1 MILDDKLM
9 KYVLFQ
15 KRTVQEVKN
24 KCRLLG
30 YTEDYTEETII
41 YLTESGYLDDELYV
55 MKFILN
61 TIKLKRR
68 SAKEIKFD
76 LLRRG
81 IREDIIDKYMD
92 TPELNDFE
100 LKCAMELAH
109 KKFHE
114 CHDVLK
120 VKKYLLGKGYQTHF
134 VNKAID
140 SLKEMGDNIDIE
152 MYQND

>member
-24 KCRLLG
+24 KCKLLG
-30 YTEDYTEETII
+30 YNDDYTDEII
-41 YLTESGYLDDELYV
+41 LYLIENEYLDDELYV

-61 TIKLKRR
+61 TIKLKKR

-81 IREDIIDKYMD
+81 VNEDIIDKYMD
-92 TPELNDFE
+92 TPELNEYE
-100 LKCAMELAH
+100 LSCAIYLA
-109 KKFHE
+109 KKKYKE
-114 CHDVLK
+114 CDDVLK
-120 VKKYLLGKGYQTHF
+120 VKKFLLNKGYKIQI
-134 VNKAID
+134 VNKSID
-140 SLKEMGDNIDIE
+140 TLKEIGDNSDIE
-152 MYQND
+152 VYYND

>member
-30 YTEDYTEETII
+30 YTEDYIEEII
-41 YLTESGYLDDELYV
+41 AYLIENGYLDDELYA

-61 TIKLKRR
+61 TIKLKKR
-68 SAKEIKFD
+68 SSKEIKFD

-81 IREDIIDKYMD
+81 INEDTIDKYMD
-92 TPELNDFE
+92 TPEINDFE
-100 LKCAMELAH
+100 LKCALELAK
-109 KKFHE
+109 KKFKE
-114 CHDVLK
+114 CHDILK
-120 VKKYLLGKGYQTHF
+120 VKKYLLNKGYRTQF

-140 SLKEMGDNIDIE
+140 TLKEISNNRDIE
-152 MYQND
+152 MYNNY

>member
-15 KRTVQEVKN
+15 KRTVQEVRN
-24 KCRLLG
+24 KCKLLG
-30 YTEDYTEETII
+30 YTEDYIEEII
-41 YLTESGYLDDELYV
+41 AYLIENEYLDDELYV

-68 SAKEIKFD
+68 SSKEIKFD

-81 IREDIIDKYMD
+81 INENVVDKYMN

-100 LKCAMELAH
+100 LKCAVELAK
-109 KKFHE
+109 KKFKE
-114 CHDVLK
+114 CGDILK
-120 VKKYLLGKGYQTHF
+120 VKKYLINKGYQTHF

-140 SLKEMGDNIDIE
+140 SLEEISDNYDME
-152 MYQND
+152 LNNN